1 MKYKLIIEREGINQ
15 VKVFEKQKNDFY
27 TNNWNFSLKGD
38 DEPIILSEFYN
49 ENQFVI
55 INWNGWIRLF
65 DANSKVS
72 LLDYNL
78 NGNIDAKAVFS
89 IDKSKIYIVLKD
101 KEYKTFLATLCL
113 VSHKVQLQELGNYFS
128 SYLQIR
134 NDGCLLFYKQDWEY
148 ENNKKVYSHGFT
160 VYNPVTQKKCYYSL
174 PYVPSSSYDVV
185 KPFIDAQKNIGIMP
199 YYGNVTVNAG
209 EDNSTLFEYKIML
222 FDLNSFEIELLN
234 VRDFEESQLGCF
246 DYNSK
251 ELANQFLNPND
262 NEQYQEE
269 ALIEFCDNLNS
280 VLFVNDGFW
289 LCWRSGIIRKVYEDK
304 TLSPLL
310 VTSSM
315 SNMSIVGMHKFTT
328 FHSYLHKIEDK
339 KVVLFEHSDYYIF
352 DLPDIANVNSEVS
365 IPIQLKKVTIEEIE
379 KLTYTQE
386 SLKEIVNLDKILIS
400 VTNLSNEEE
409 NIDALKQI
417 ENKIS
422 NIAELG
428 IGTKLVFHIEDKK
441 GTILNEKDFFEKV
454 IVLKSAPKIVQSII
468 EKFCQYPKAKYVY
481 RNEEETALCHAVFI
495 LAKQGESYLHTIL
508 RYLDTIDLD
517 HDVFNRENLIP
528 YLEEQYTRDFLIKK
542 IQLVS
547 EDLLEW
553 MEYYW
558 EEIED

>member
-15 VKVFEKQKNDFY
+15 VKVFEKQKEGFY
-27 TNNWNFSLKGD
+27 ANNWNFPLKGD

-55 INWNGWIRLF
+55 INWKGWIRLF
-65 DANSKVS
+65 DANSKTV

-89 IDKSKIYIVLKD
+89 IDNSKVYIALND

-113 VSHKVQLQELGNYFS
+113 ATHKIQLQELGNFFS

-134 NDGCLLFYKQDWEY
+134 NDGCLLFYKQDWKF
-148 ENNKKVYSHGFT
+148 ENNKKIYSHGFT
-160 VYNPVTQKKCYYSL
+160 VYDPLTQKESYYNL
-174 PYVPSSSYDVV
+174 PHVPHSSYDIV
-185 KPFIDAQKNIGIMP
+185 KPFIGTQKNIGIMP
-199 YYGNVTVNAG
+199 FYGNVAVKKGVNK
-209 EDNSTLFEYKIML
+209 STLFEYKIIL
-222 FDLNSFEIELLN
+222 FDLHSFEIELLN

-251 ELANQFLNPND
+251 ELANQFLNPKD
-262 NEQYQEE
+262 DEEYQE
-269 ALIEFCDNLNS
+269 ALTEFCDNLNA
-280 VLFVNDGFW
+280 VLFLNDGFW
-289 LCWRSGIIRKVYEDK
+289 LCWRSGIMRKVYEDK

-315 SNMSIVGMHKFTT
+315 SNMSIVGMHEFTT

-339 KVVLFEHSDYYIF
+339 KVVLYEHSDYHIF
-352 DLPDIANVNSEVS
+352 DLPEIANVKSEVS

-379 KLTYTQE
+379 ELSYSKE
-386 SLKEIVNLDKILIS
+386 KSKEIANLGKIIIQADDLFD
-400 VTNLSNEEE
+400 EE
-409 NIDALKQI
+409 NLIYILKQI
-417 ENKIS
+417 ESKVA

-428 IGTKLVFHIEDKK
+428 MGTKLVFHIEDKK
-441 GTILNEKDFFEKV
+441 GKILKEQDFFEKV
-454 IVLKSAPKIVQSII
+454 IILKNAPKTVQSII

-481 RNEEETALCHAVFI
+481 RNDEQTALCFAVLE
-495 LAKQGESYLHTIL
+495 LAKQGEAYLETVL
-508 RYLDTIDLD
+508 FYLTTIDLD

-528 YLEEQYTRDFLIKK
+528 YLDEKYPRDFLLKK
-542 IQLVS
+542 VKSVS

-553 MEYYW
+553 LEYYW
-558 EEIED
+558 DEMD